1 MSSRPPSQAALNKA
15 INGSTD
21 QTSTQVRARP
31 IREARPTQKAHHRC
45 LLADE
50 RREREH
56 QRQKG
61 KGKTT
66 RRNVETRA
74 PHEARDA
81 VITSR
86 DVELRT
92 PNTGSNPPLDL
103 RPQSGRVPP
112 LTSSVRPKTKSLVPA
127 EMPTYQLSSYMRS
140 SPFKARAC
148 GSQRTL
154 TGFGNRDDIM
164 TQSSGFING
173 PEGYSVGPPAKRML
187 TGTRANEL
195 MDRRRVL
202 AQDLFPQNEEGD
214 GELGAAPQGY
224 RVGQPAKRMLT
235 SARAKELVDRRRVL
249 AQDHHTQKDVDTDEP
264 DGQGD
269 EELSDGSQPQDATNE
284 GSDESNPP
292 SSHAWER
299 NSLDGESDALDD
311 SEDVHAAGPG
321 MGRTR
326 DFDAGDVSGSDR
338 DARLD
343 NGEHGQKRAR
353 TSLVSSHD
361 QDPDGLR
368 HPQKIRATT
377 GRVAAKDYEVAVRE
391 ILKVAIG
398 RFRSRLTA
406 ENAYPD
412 RIEQVKWAKE
422 AWAEG
427 CKVCDTQINFNNEII
442 QLVRV
447 SCRLSVAIASA

>member
-31 IREARPTQKAHHRC
+31 IREARPTQKAQYIT
-45 LLADE
+45 DE

-112 LTSSVRPKTKSLVPA
+112 LTSSVRPKTK
-127 EMPTYQLSSYMRS
+127 
-140 SPFKARAC
+140 
-148 GSQRTL
+148 RTL

-164 TQSSGFING
+164 TQSSGFINA

-187 TGTRANEL
+187 TSTRANEL

-202 AQDLFPQNEEGD
+202 AQGLFPQNEEAD
-214 GELGAAPQGY
+214 GELGAAPEGY
-224 RVGQPAKRMLT
+224 RVGHWQPAKRMLT
-235 SARAKELVDRRRVL
+235 SARAKELMDRRRVL
-249 AQDHHTQKDVDTDEP
+249 AQDLNTQKDVDTDEP

-284 GSDESNPP
+284 GYDESNPP
-292 SSHAWER
+292 SSHAWGH

-321 MGRTR
+321 MGRGR
-326 DFDAGDVSGSDR
+326 DFDAGDVSGSDH
-338 DARLD
+338 DASLD
-343 NGEHGQKRAR
+343 NGEHGRKHAQ
-353 TSLVSSHD
+353 TSIDSSND
-361 QDPDGLR
+361 QDPDALC

-422 AWAEG
+422 AWTEG

-447 SCRLSVAIASA
+447 SRAVFPNTISPARSY